1 MSAPARSPFAYTI
14 LRAVPRVERAEFI
27 NAGVVLFCRERRF
40 LDARTGLD
48 IGRLA
53 ALAPDCD
60 SDEIA
65 GQLAAIERVA
75 RGDASAGPI
84 ASLAKA
90 ERFHWLSSPSSTIVG
105 RSEVHT
111 GLTDDPSRTLDHL
124 FRTQVM
130 TPGARLPRHEGWNRA
145 SRLSTAPDLVGRVI
159 TRIRR
164 LHYVFGGEANTDDG
178 PVELTFSDGAV
189 VMFDAAADW
198 TLECF
203 GAAWIDPLPEPLNEL
218 DRAYV
223 DRHGRWH
230 AFDVGAEAPYE
241 SLIGRTVRQA
251 IPQLNDL
258 LELTGIVARTDAA
271 VLDLQIWAGELR
283 AFVRPDS
290 EAR

>member
-1 MSAPARSPFAYTI
+1 VSASARSPFAYTV

-48 IGRLA
+48 CGRLA
-53 ALAPDCD
+53 AIAPDCD

-65 GQLAAIERVA
+65 AQLAAIERVA
-75 RGDASAGPI
+75 RGDSSAGPI

-90 ERFHWLSSPSSTIVG
+90 ERFHWLSSPCSTMVG

-124 FRTQVM
+124 FRTLVM
-130 TPGARLPRHEGWNRA
+130 TPGARLPRHAGWNRA
-145 SRLSTAPDLVGRVI
+145 NRLSTAPELVGREI
-159 TRIRR
+159 ARIRR
-164 LHYVFGGEANTDDG
+164 LHYTFRGDANTSDG
-178 PVELTFSDGAV
+178 PIELTFSDGAV

-203 GAAWIDPLPEPLNEL
+203 GAAWVDPLPEPLSRL

-223 DRHGRWH
+223 DRYGSWYAYDVTEGAPYRWL
-230 AFDVGAEAPYE
+230 VGA
-241 SLIGRTVRQA
+241 TVRQT
-251 IPQLNDL
+251 IPQLNEL
-258 LELTGIVARTDAA
+258 LELTGMLIRTDGA

-283 AFVRPDS
+283 SFVRQG
-290 EAR
+290 